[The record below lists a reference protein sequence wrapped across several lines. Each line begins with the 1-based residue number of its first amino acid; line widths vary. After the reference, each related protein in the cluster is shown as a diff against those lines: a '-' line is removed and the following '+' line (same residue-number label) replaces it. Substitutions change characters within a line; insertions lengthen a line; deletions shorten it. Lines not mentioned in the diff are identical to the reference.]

1 MKNSGKKYSGCG
13 SSEHLLPLMASRR
26 DFLQVGLIGGL
37 GLTLPQFFKMEA
49 NAAQKFYESKKVP
62 PNR

>member
-1 MKNSGKKYSGCG
+1 MDNSSKIYSGCG
-13 SSEHLLPLMASRR
+13 STEHLLPLMSSRR

-37 GLTLPQFFKMEA
+37 GLTLPQFFRMEA
-49 NAAQKFYESKKVP
+49 NAAPNFMNPKKVP